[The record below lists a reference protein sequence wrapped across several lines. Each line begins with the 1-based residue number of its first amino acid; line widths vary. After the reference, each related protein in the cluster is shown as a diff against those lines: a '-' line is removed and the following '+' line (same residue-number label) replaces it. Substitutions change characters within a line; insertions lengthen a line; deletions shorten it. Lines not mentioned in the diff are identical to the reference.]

1 MPVLKAFFARRV
13 PVFLRALVIGVLIE
27 VTGLV
32 AFAVVL
38 LGELLTGG
46 SSSLGVSLFLVFF
59 LLGVAW
65 VLVVS
70 CRALLAGRRSGRGPV
85 VTWQLF
91 QIVGSV
97 AAIGSGTGVSVP
109 GGWTALTIAV
119 VVGGLLMTPSVV
131 EATSATGSED

>member
-1 MPVLKAFFARRV
+1 MPVLKAFFARGV
-13 PVFLRALVIGVLIE
+13 PVFLSALVIGVLIE
-27 VTGLV
+27 VIGLV

-46 SSSLGVSLFLVFF
+46 SSSLGVSLFLIFF

-97 AAIGSGTGVSVP
+97 AATGSGTGASVP
-109 GGWTALTIAV
+109 GGWAALTIAV

-131 EATSATGSED
+131 AATSATGSED

>member
-27 VTGLV
+27 VIGLV

-46 SSSLGVSLFLVFF
+46 SSSLGVSLFLVLF

-91 QIVGSV
+91 QIVGAI
-97 AAIGSGTGVSVP
+97 AAIGSGTGISVP
-109 GGWTALTIAV
+109 GGWAALTIAV

-131 EATSATGSED
+131 AATSATGSED

>member
-1 MPVLKAFFARRV
+1 MPVLKGFFARRV

-27 VTGLV
+27 VIGLV

-46 SSSLGVSLFLVFF
+46 SSSLGVSLFLIFF

-97 AAIGSGTGVSVP
+97 AATGSGTGASVP
-109 GGWTALTIAV
+109 GGWAALTIAV

-131 EATSATGSED
+131 AATSATGSED

>member
-1 MPVLKAFFARRV
+1 MPVLEAFFAPRV
-13 PVFLRALVIGVLIE
+13 PAFLRALVIGVLVEAI
-27 VTGLV
+27 GLV

-46 SSSLGVSLFLVFF
+46 STSLGVSLFLVLF

-91 QIVGSV
+91 QIIGSIAAVGSGGGLAV
-97 AAIGSGTGVSVP
+97 AV
-109 GGWTALTIAV
+109 GWAALVIAV
-119 VVGGLLMTPSVV
+119 AVGVLLMTPSVV
-131 EATSATGSED
+131 AATSGTRSED

>member
-13 PVFLRALVIGVLIE
+13 PVFLRALVIGVLLE
-27 VTGLV
+27 VAGLV

-46 SSSLGVSLFLVFF
+46 SSSLGVSLVLVFF

-70 CRALLAGRRSGRGPV
+70 CRGLLAGRRSGRGPV

-109 GGWTALTIAV
+109 RGWVALTIAV
-119 VVGGLLMTPSVV
+119 VVGGLLMTPSV
-131 EATSATGSED
+131 

>member
-13 PVFLRALVIGVLIE
+13 PAFLRALVIGVMVE
-27 VTGLV
+27 VIALV
-32 AFAVVL
+32 AFALVL
-38 LGELLTGG
+38 LGELLTGR
-46 SSSLGVSLFLVFF
+46 STSVGVSLFLVLF

-91 QIVGSV
+91 QIIGSV
-97 AAIGSGTGVSVP
+97 AAIGSGTGIAVA
-109 GGWTALTIAV
+109 GGWAALVIAV
-119 VVGGLLMTPSVV
+119 AVGVLLMTPSVV
-131 EATSATGSED
+131 AATSGTGSEA

>member
-27 VTGLV
+27 VIGLV

-46 SSSLGVSLFLVFF
+46 SSSVGVSLFLVFF

-109 GGWTALTIAV
+109 GGWVALTIAV

-131 EATSATGSED
+131 AATSATGSED

>member
-27 VTGLV
+27 VIGLV

-109 GGWTALTIAV
+109 GGWATLTIAL

-131 EATSATGSED
+131 AATSATGSED

>member
-32 AFAVVL
+32 AFAAVL
-38 LGELLTGG
+38 LGELFTGG

>member
-1 MPVLKAFFARRV
+1 MPVLEAFFAPRV
-13 PVFLRALVIGVLIE
+13 PAFLRALVIGVMAE
-27 VTGLV
+27 VIGLV

-46 SSSLGVSLFLVFF
+46 SSSLGVSLFLVLF

-91 QIVGSV
+91 QIIGSIAAVGS
-97 AAIGSGTGVSVP
+97 
-109 GGWTALTIAV
+109 GGGLAV
-119 VVGGLLMTPSVV
+119 VLGWVALVVAVAVGVLLMTPSVV
-131 EATSATGSED
+131 AATSGTRSED

>member
-1 MPVLKAFFARRV
+1 VPVLEAFFAPRV

-27 VTGLV
+27 VIGLV

-38 LGELLTGG
+38 LGELLAGG
-46 SSSLGVSLFLVFF
+46 STSLGVSLFLVLF

-70 CRALLAGRRSGRGPV
+70 SRALLGPV

-91 QIVGSV
+91 QVVGSV
-97 AAIGSGTGVSVP
+97 AAIGSGTGIFVL
-109 GGWTALTIAV
+109 GGWAALVIAIVVTA
-119 VVGGLLMTPSVV
+119 LLMTPSVV
-131 EATSATGSED
+131 AATSATGSAH

>member
-1 MPVLKAFFARRV
+1 MPVLEAFFASRV

-27 VTGLV
+27 VIGLV

-46 SSSLGVSLFLVFF
+46 SSSLGVSLFLVLF

-109 GGWTALTIAV
+109 GGWTTLVIAV

-131 EATSATGSED
+131 AATSGTGSED

>member
-1 MPVLKAFFARRV
+1 VPVLEAFFASRV
-13 PVFLRALVIGVLIE
+13 PAFLRALVIGVLIE
-27 VTGLV
+27 VIGLL

-46 SSSLGVSLFLVFF
+46 SSSVGVSLFLVLF

-65 VLVVS
+65 ALVAS

-97 AAIGSGTGVSVP
+97 AATGTGTGITVT
-109 GGWTALTIAV
+109 GGWVALVIAV

-131 EATSATGSED
+131 AATSGTGSAD

>member
-1 MPVLKAFFARRV
+1 VPLLKAFFARGV
-13 PVFLRALVIGVLIE
+13 PAFLRALVIGVVVE

-38 LGELLTGG
+38 LGELLAGG
-46 SSSLGVSLFLVFF
+46 SSSVGVSLFLVLF

-91 QIVGSV
+91 QLIGSI
-97 AAIGSGTGVSVP
+97 AAVGSGTGIAVT
-109 GGWTALTIAV
+109 GGWVALAV
-119 VVGGLLMTPSVV
+119 AVAVGVLLMTPSVV
-131 EATSATGSED
+131 AATSATGSED

>member
-1 MPVLKAFFARRV
+1 MPVLKAFFAPRV

-27 VTGLV
+27 VIGLV

-97 AAIGSGTGVSVP
+97 AATGGGTGAFVP
-109 GGWTALTIAV
+109 GGWTALAIAV

-131 EATSATGSED
+131 AATSATGSED

>member
-1 MPVLKAFFARRV
+1 MPVLKAFFARGV

-27 VTGLV
+27 VIGLV
-32 AFAVVL
+32 AFAVAL

-46 SSSLGVSLFLVFF
+46 SSSLGVSLFLFFF

-97 AAIGSGTGVSVP
+97 AATGSGTGVSVP
-109 GGWTALTIAV
+109 GGWVALTIAV

-131 EATSATGSED
+131 AATSETGSED

>member
-1 MPVLKAFFARRV
+1 MPVLEAFFAPRV

-27 VTGLV
+27 VIGLV

-46 SSSLGVSLFLVFF
+46 STSVGVSLFLVLF

-91 QIVGSV
+91 QVIGSV
-97 AAIGSGTGVSVP
+97 AAIGSGTGASVA
-109 GGWTALTIAV
+109 GGWVALVIAIAV
-119 VVGGLLMTPSVV
+119 TALLMTPSVV
-131 EATSATGSED
+131 AATSATGSAD

>member
-13 PVFLRALVIGVLIE
+13 PVFLRALVIGVLLE
-27 VTGLV
+27 VAGLV

-131 EATSATGSED
+131 AATSATGSED

>member
-1 MPVLKAFFARRV
+1 MPVLKAFFARRA
-13 PVFLRALVIGVLIE
+13 PVFLRALVIGVLVE
-27 VTGLV
+27 VIGLV

-109 GGWTALTIAV
+109 GGWVALTIAV

-131 EATSATGSED
+131 AATSATGSED